1 MSVALLPGRF
11 QPFHRGHVAIAQ
23 AVVTDGH
30 ELIVMIGSA
39 QEEVTWENPFSAS
52 ERREMVSAGLAAANL
67 EPKAIV
73 AVEDVN
79 DNNRWVS
86 HSIAQ
91 LPPFDY
97 VYSANSLVQRLFREA
112 DYSVTAVQ
120 LQNRQVWE
128 GAAIR
133 QALAVDEAWEAA
145 LQPEIVVLVRRFGG
159 PERLRKLAPE

>member
-1 MSVALLPGRF
+1 
-11 QPFHRGHVAIAQ
+11 
-23 AVVTDGH
+23 
-30 ELIVMIGSA
+30 
-39 QEEVTWENPFSAS
+39 FSAS
-52 ERREMVSAGLAAANL
+52 ERREMVSVGLATANL

-79 DNNRWVS
+79 DYNRWVS

-97 VYSANSLVQRLFREA
+97 VYSANSLVLRLFREA

-145 LQPEIVVLVRRFGG
+145 LQPEIVMLVRRFGG
-159 PERLRKLAPE
+159 PERLRELAPE